1 MQVHGKCETVITKFR
16 PVPLSWQFCYQ
27 REDQARLLPL
37 LARKGRALNPQ
48 LQPPPSE
55 KYLGVDWGRYDK
67 LKSAQLQYALHTQS
81 YNRRLTHLLFMEG
94 HMLADDASVHH
105 TWLVKC

>member
-1 MQVHGKCETVITKFR
+1 MTKFR

-37 LARKGRALNPQ
+37 LAKKGRALNPQ

-55 KYLGVDWGRYDK
+55 KYLGVDWGRFDK
-67 LKSAQLQYALHTQS
+67 LKSAQLQYAFHTQS
-81 YNRRLTHLLFMEG
+81 CSSHSLFCSAQKG
-94 HMLADDASVHH
+94 CTCKLQLVSTYADWPAQ
-105 TWLVKC
+105 CPG

>member
-1 MQVHGKCETVITKFR
+1 MQVHGKCETVVTKFR

-27 REDQARLLPL
+27 HEDQARLLPL
-37 LARKGRALNPQ
+37 LAKRGRALNPQ

-67 LKSAQLQYALHTQS
+67 LKSAQLQCASGTLPIPQTSDILPSHRS
-81 YNRRLTHLLFMEG
+81 NG
-94 HMLADDASVHH
+94 LAMGP
-105 TWLVKC
+105 C